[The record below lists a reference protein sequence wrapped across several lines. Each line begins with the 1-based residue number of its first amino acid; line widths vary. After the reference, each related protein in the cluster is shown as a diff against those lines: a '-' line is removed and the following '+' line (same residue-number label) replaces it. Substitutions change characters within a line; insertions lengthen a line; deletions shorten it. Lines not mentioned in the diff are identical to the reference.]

1 MSSHSAEPAP
11 SAAFDPAPA
20 AQLLWR
26 TWRDHGVLDELP
38 ESMRPSTLQEGYDIQ
53 DAVAALR
60 SDRVAGWKL
69 GVGSIGALRQ
79 GGLGRPLVGRVFEP
93 LVHHSGDT
101 VRLTTHRPVTVEC
114 EVAFVLGVDIAPGR
128 APARI
133 ADAVADTCVTFEFVL
148 SRFANRRAV
157 GWPSFAADGVGFG
170 ALVIGSSISADDID
184 ELGRTLSVSVGG
196 VERARVATGDDVT
209 SPWGSFA
216 ALLDH
221 AAERSISLY
230 AGEIITTGAW
240 AMPFDLP
247 AESADIEARVGTT
260 ILKARL
266 QIENSGA

>member
-1 MSSHSAEPAP
+1 MSSRSAEPAHSP
-11 SAAFDPAPA
+11 AFDPAPA

-60 SDRVAGWKL
+60 DDRVAGWKL
-69 GVGSIGALRQ
+69 GVGSAGALRQ
-79 GGLGRPLVGRVFEP
+79 GGLARPLIGRVFES
-93 LVHHSGDT
+93 LVYRSGDT
-101 VRLTTHRPVTVEC
+101 VRLTTRRPITVEC
-114 EVAFVLGVDIAPGR
+114 EVAFVLGADIAPGG

-133 ADAVADTCVTFEFVL
+133 ADVVAETRVTFEFVL

-170 ALVIGSSISADDID
+170 ALVIGDAIPAGELD
-184 ELGRTLSVSVGG
+184 ELGRTLAVSVEG

-216 ALLDH
+216 AMLDH
-221 AAERSISLY
+221 AAERRISLT
-230 AGEIITTGAW
+230 AGQIITTGAW
-240 AMPFDLP
+240 AMPFDVP
-247 AESADIEARVGTT
+247 AESADIEARVGGTV
-260 ILKARL
+260 LRARL
-266 QIENSGA
+266 EIGKGSD